1 MFEKGKAYFFR
12 LATYHVVGRV
22 EDIQDSIIKLSD
34 ASWIADSGRLSNAL
48 QNGFES
54 EPNSEIERTGEHY
67 ISLGALVDAM
77 PYAHS
82 LPTKTK

>member
-22 EDIQDSIIKLSD
+22 EEIEAGIIRLSD
-34 ASWIADSGRLSNAL
+34 ASWIADSGRLSSAL
-48 QNGFES
+48 QFGFES

-67 ISLGALVDAM
+67 IALGALVDAM
-77 PYAHS
+77 PYNHA
-82 LPTKTK
+82 LPRRTK